1 MMKAIIA
8 KTKCHVTTHDN
19 PQKRVDKIKR
29 SKYALGKN
37 PENLTHRRDNRPDN
51 AALFVNRNSVAR
63 TNGSEAHKIRAKRT
77 HAAEIHPQ
85 SCTQSHI
92 STVEHATVINFRE
105 SVCASIAIQSVSFS
119 RKTTYQNSTFR
130 LGGLPSLN

>member
-1 MMKAIIA
+1 MMKIIIA

-37 PENLTHRRDNRPDN
+37 PENLTHRRDNWPDN
-51 AALFVNRNSVAR
+51 AVLFVNRNSVAQ

-77 HAAEIHPQ
+77 YAVEIHPQ
-85 SCTQSHI
+85 SCTKSLF
-92 STVEHATVINFRE
+92 SSPAGATRT
-105 SVCASIAIQSVSFS
+105 IAAFLERGKSGNP
-119 RKTTYQNSTFR
+119 RH
-130 LGGLPSLN
+130 